1 MSDKDLARAAW
12 RLAVGERIAART
24 VAVDLVRKR
33 LVVSVDD
40 DIWRRQ
46 LWTLRSQILEK
57 VAATLGRGV
66 AEKLEI
72 RVVARRI
79 PPATAMSAPGATADE
94 ANRIPDP
101 LLRHLY
107 KASRRRASA

>member
-24 VAVDLVRKR
+24 VGVDLVRKR

-40 DIWRRQ
+40 EIWRRQ
-46 LWTLRSQILEK
+46 LWTLRDQILER
-57 VAATLGRGV
+57 VAGTLGRGV
-66 AEKLEI
+66 AEQLEI

-79 PPATAMSAPGATADE
+79 PPATASADE
-94 ANRIPDP
+94 ADRIADP
-101 LLRHLY
+101 LLRLLY
-107 KASRRRASA
+107 KTSRRRASA